1 MNKIWQIGL
10 NTLKESMRKKT
21 LYIILIF
28 ALIVIGASK
37 LFSFLTAEEELK
49 MIKDVS
55 FSAIEFFGALIAI
68 FASLT
73 AVSTEIERRTIY
85 TLLTKPIRR
94 SDFIIGKFVGVSLI
108 VLINFVL
115 TSLFFIGLLLV
126 KKSVPDIEVFK
137 TLILIF
143 FELLLIGGITLALAT
158 FTTDAFNI
166 ICSVFLYIV
175 GHLTSYGKEMV
186 ERTENIIV
194 AGLADM
200 IYTLVPN
207 YENFN
212 IRDKVVV
219 GINVSWGYV
228 GYTILYGILYLGIAL
243 LIALYFFEKRE
254 I

>member
-1 MNKIWQIGL
+1 MKKMWLIGL
-10 NTLKESMRKKT
+10 NTFRESMRKKT

-68 FASLT
+68 FGAL
-73 AVSTEIERRTIY
+73 AAISTEIERRTIY

-94 SDFIIGKFVGVSLI
+94 SDFVIGKFFGVSLI
-108 VLINFVL
+108 LLVNFVL
-115 TSLFFIGLLLV
+115 TSLFFIGLLIF
-126 KKSVPDIEVFK
+126 KKSMPDIEIFK

-143 FELLLIGGITLALAT
+143 FELILIGGITLALGT

-166 ICSVFLYIV
+166 ICSFFLYIV

-186 ERTENIIV
+186 ERAENVVV

-200 IYTLVPN
+200 LYTLVPN

-212 IRDKVVV
+212 IRDKIVV
-219 GINVSWGYV
+219 GISVSWGYI
-228 GYTILYGILYLGIAL
+228 GYTILYGILYICIAL

>member
-1 MNKIWQIGL
+1 MKKMWTIAV
-10 NTLKESMRKKT
+10 NTFRESMRKKT

-73 AVSTEIERRTIY
+73 AISTEIERRTIY

-94 SDFIIGKFVGVSLI
+94 SDFVLGKFFGVSLI
-108 VLINFVL
+108 IFVNFIL
-115 TSLFFIGLLLV
+115 TTLFFIGLLLF
-126 KKSVPDIEVFK
+126 KKSIPDIEVFK
-137 TLILIF
+137 TLLLIF
-143 FELLLIGGITLALAT
+143 FELILIGGITLALGT

-166 ICSVFLYIV
+166 ICSFFLYIV

-186 ERTENIIV
+186 ERAENVIV

-200 IYTLVPN
+200 LYTLVPN

-212 IRDKVVV
+212 IRDKIVV
-219 GINVSWGYV
+219 GISVSWGYV
-228 GYTILYGILYLGIAL
+228 GYTILYGILYICIVL
-243 LIALYFFEKRE
+243 LIALYFFQKRE

>member
-1 MNKIWQIGL
+1 MKKMWLIGL
-10 NTLKESMRKKT
+10 NTFRESIRKKT

-68 FASLT
+68 FASL
-73 AVSTEIERRTIY
+73 AAISTEIERRTIY

-94 SDFIIGKFVGVSLI
+94 SDFVIGKFFGVSMI
-108 VLINFVL
+108 IFVNFIL
-115 TSLFFIGLLLV
+115 ATAFFIGLLIF
-126 KKSVPDIEVFK
+126 KKSPPNMDVFK
-137 TLILIF
+137 TLLLIF
-143 FELLLIGGITLALAT
+143 FELILIGGITLALGT
-158 FTTDAFNI
+158 FTSDAFNI
-166 ICSVFLYIV
+166 ICSFFLYIV
-175 GHLTSYGKEMV
+175 GHLTSYGKQLI

-194 AGLADM
+194 KGLADM
-200 IYTLVPN
+200 LYTLVPN

-212 IRDKVVV
+212 IRDKIVV
-219 GINVSWGYV
+219 GLNVSWGYV
-228 GYTILYGILYLGIAL
+228 GYTIAYGILYMCVAL
-243 LIALYFFEKRE
+243 FIALYFFEKRE